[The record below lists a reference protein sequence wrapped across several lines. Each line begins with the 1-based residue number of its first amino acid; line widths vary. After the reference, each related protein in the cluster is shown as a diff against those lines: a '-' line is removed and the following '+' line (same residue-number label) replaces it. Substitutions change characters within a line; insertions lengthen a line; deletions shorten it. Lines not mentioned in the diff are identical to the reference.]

1 MVISRANV
9 TITHAFNERL
19 KSEDLVLEICDK
31 MKLGHPFIKM
41 VLKEG
46 RRVAKKMISEHAK
59 KNKLNSSVD
68 SVSSGNTTL

>member
-19 KSEDLVLEICDK
+19 KSDELVFDICDK

-46 RRVAKKMISEHAK
+46 RKAA
-59 KNKLNSSVD
+59 
-68 SVSSGNTTL
+68 